1 MVHHATKKRRFHYR
15 CYKPDSLRPCV
26 DPPEVVGDIIDD
38 LVWAWVL
45 DVLLAD
51 GAAAAYSI
59 DPTAADTDP
68 RLTAELNRVEFEIG

>member
-1 MVHHATKKRRFHYR
+1 M
-15 CYKPDSLRPCV
+15 
-26 DPPEVVGDIIDD
+26 GDIIDD
-38 LVWAWVL
+38 MVWTWVL
-45 DVLLAD
+45 DILLAD